1 MGRRSALYTRPK
13 PTHVPH
19 ARVELE
25 RDLLFIT
32 MPDGRWRNLTLNGCS
47 FVAGDARRTH
57 RFVRHLSIFL
67 SADRERA
74 DLITPPDEGAI
85 APRGARLPEAPAGA
99 AVVRPSEWDAVADW
113 LSSGGRL
120 GGRTVAE
127 LARLARIATPQFAVV
142 IGEVAAKVAAEMIWE
157 KCGPMRGSADMRH
170 SLRPLQEAAREHPRA
185 ADALVAALA
194 ATAVMRSSRR
204 RR

>member
-1 MGRRSALYTRPK
+1 MGRRSALYTRPE
-13 PTHVPH
+13 PTRVAR

-32 MPDGRWRNLTLNGCS
+32 MPDGRWRNLTLNGCT
-47 FVAGDARRTH
+47 FVAGDATRTH
-57 RFVRHLSIFL
+57 RFVRHLSIIL
-67 SADRERA
+67 AGERA

-85 APRGARLPEAPAGA
+85 APRGARLPEAPEGA
-99 AVVRPSEWDAVADW
+99 AVVDPSEWDAVADW

-127 LARLARIATPQFAVV
+127 LSHLACIATPQFAVI
-142 IGEVAAKVAAEMIWE
+142 IGEIAAKVAAEMIWE
-157 KCGPMRGSADMRH
+157 KSGPMRGGADMRH
-170 SLRPLQEAAREHPRA
+170 SLRPLQEAARTHPRA

-194 ATAVMRSSRR
+194 ATAMMRSSRR
-204 RR
+204 R